1 MKWINLMIGGRPGHM
16 GHADHLRRSAA
27 MKTMVSENPKPASCP
42 APRPGEPQAS
52 EDGLRIYLRDVG
64 RYPLLSEQETNL
76 LARRFQ
82 ESHDPATCQQLITA
96 NLRLVVKIAQDF
108 RKYWIPDFLDLVQEG
123 NVGLAKA
130 VKKFEPERGIKF
142 SYYASFWIRAHI
154 MKHLM
159 DNKRLVKI
167 GTTQNQ
173 RKLFFNLKKESR
185 RLESLGLKADPKN
198 LAASLEVREQEVIEM
213 QQRLNGSEISID
225 APLGPESEN
234 TRKEL
239 LTESGPSTE
248 EIVSFREIKTLVR
261 EILSRH
267 QDTFSPREQAILNQ
281 RLLNPDAQTLQDIA
295 DQFQVSKE
303 RIRQIEIGLLAK
315 LRTAFTKELPDY
327 EEAGRHVNAVG

>member
-1 MKWINLMIGGRPGHM
+1 
-16 GHADHLRRSAA
+16 
-27 MKTMVSENPKPASCP
+27 
-42 APRPGEPQAS
+42 
-52 EDGLRIYLRDVG
+52 VG
-64 RYPLLSEQETNL
+64 RYPLLSEQETNS
-76 LARRFQ
+76 LARHFQ
-82 ESHDPATCQQLITA
+82 ENYDPETRHRLITA
-96 NLRLVVKIAQDF
+96 NLRLVVKIALDF
-108 RKYWIPDFLDLVQEG
+108 KKYWMPDFLDLVQEG

-185 RLESLGLKADPKN
+185 RLEALGLKAESGT
-198 LAASLEVREQEVIEM
+198 LAANLQVKESEVVEM
-213 QQRLNGSEISID
+213 KQRLNGSEISID
-225 APLGPESEN
+225 APLGPDSDT

-239 LTESGPSTE
+239 LQQTGPSAE
-248 EIVSFREIKTLVR
+248 EIVSYREIKSLVR
-261 EILSRH
+261 EILDRH
-267 QDTFSPREQAILNQ
+267 QDSFSQREKAILSQ

-295 DQFQVSKE
+295 AQFQVSKE

-315 LRTAFTKELPDY
+315 LRTTFKEELPDY
-327 EEAGRHVNAVG
+327 QQICCPVN